1 MSTRPASD
9 GRGGVLDAAPPVV
22 LEVDLG
28 PGVRAGF
35 TTRTGGVS
43 PEPWDSLN
51 LGLNVTDDATRVR
64 SNRARASAWLGA
76 PVAFSSQVHGT
87 HVVRLGSPP
96 RDADGAPV
104 DSVGEADAIVATA
117 PGVGLGVLVA
127 DCVPVLLADADAGV
141 VGVAHAGR
149 RGLAHGVVPAV
160 LEALR
165 AAGARTGNVRAVVGP
180 SACGRCYEVPA
191 TMRDDVALARPA
203 TRSTTSWGTPAL
215 DLPAGVV
222 ADLVAAGVED
232 VVHVDVCTIEDD
244 RFFSHRRA
252 ARGGTTTGRF
262 AGLVALSAA

>member
-1 MSTRPASD
+1 MSTASARD
-9 GRGGVLDAAPPVV
+9 GRGGVVDAAPPVL

-28 PGVRAGF
+28 RGVRAGF
-35 TTRTGGVS
+35 TTRSGGVS

-51 LGLNVTDDATRVR
+51 LGLNVADEAARVR
-64 SNRARASAWLGA
+64 SNRARAAARLGA
-76 PVAFSSQVHGT
+76 PVAFASQVHGT
-87 HVVRLGSPP
+87 RVVRLDAPP
-96 RDADGAPV
+96 RGADGALV
-104 DSVGEADAIVATA
+104 DSVGEADAVVATA

-160 LEALR
+160 LEAMR
-165 AAGARTGNVRAVVGP
+165 AAGARVGNVRAAVGP

-215 DLPAGVV
+215 DLPAGVL
-222 ADLVAAGVED
+222 ADLVAAGVGD
-232 VVHVDVCTIEDD
+232 VVHVDACTIEDE

-262 AGLVALSAA
+262 AGLVALADA